1 MTDGIDIRIGD
12 VVMYGEHMEPP
23 RFQQVTTDY
32 ECRRWAE
39 RHPEIAAVL
48 RPVWRRKKAN
58 PATLPAPV
66 VSAEQIAEWGD
77 AVAAIR
83 GCPGPPPAEAIE
95 RLIEDG
101 DALAA
106 ALDEVATLRA
116 RLTQM
121 EAARPTAEQIALV
134 EDSPADQ
141 LIVQL
146 LDKLRRWSDG
156 DDTDKAVIA
165 RFEAKR
171 WELIGRPI
179 AVTGKDTP

>member
-1 MTDGIDIRIGD
+1 MS
-12 VVMYGEHMEPP
+12 
-23 RFQQVTTDY
+23 
-32 ECRRWAE
+32 
-39 RHPEIAAVL
+39 
-48 RPVWRRKKAN
+48 
-58 PATLPAPV
+58 APV
-66 VSAEQIAEWGD
+66 SQADRIKLLIDDIVACADEADGGKID
-77 AVAAIR
+77 ARHYAKTLVKVAQQ
-83 GCPGPPPAEAIE
+83 
-95 RLIEDG
+95 
-101 DALAA
+101 A

-121 EAARPTAEQIALV
+121 EAARPTAEQIALVERVPCRRCHDSQPSIDGEVGCKFCIESPFGPTWLARRVPSAEQIALV

-179 AVTGKDTP
+179 AVTGKDTTP

>member
-1 MTDGIDIRIGD
+1 MAEPYCHAAQDGDCAWTGCPQLSSRQSHCPLDKGHRYVAEPTPGAGPMTRYRLTRTMRYGGH
-12 VVMYGEHMEPP
+12 YGEEQSEDVSMEP
-23 RFQQVTTDY
+23 
-32 ECRRWAE
+32 
-39 RHPEIAAVL
+39 HPEGEYVRFAA
-48 RPVWRRKKAN
+48 
-58 PATLPAPV
+58 LPA
-66 VSAEQIAEWGD
+66 S
-77 AVAAIR
+77 
-83 GCPGPPPAEAIE
+83 
-95 RLIEDG
+95 
-101 DALAA
+101 
-106 ALDEVATLRA
+106 
-116 RLTQM
+116 
-121 EAARPTAEQIALV
+121 ARPTAEQIALV